1 MIDLRPVGYV
11 IGLLIA
17 AMGAM
22 MLLPMAIDWVAED
35 SNAFAFAESA
45 VLTGVTGGAM
55 ALACANGRGTGIG
68 LRQSFLLT
76 TGVWVFLPMAGAL
89 PFILGAPGVGV
100 TDAYFEA
107 VSGMTT
113 TGTTVFVGLDE
124 LPAGT
129 NLWRAMLQWLGGLG
143 ILLVA
148 MIFLPIMK
156 VGGMQFFRTE
166 GFETL
171 GKILPRAFDISMALI
186 RVYLILTL
194 ACIVTFRMLGMPVFD
209 AAAYGLSA
217 ISTGGFAPKDA
228 SFAPYAGVLELAAAV
243 FMILASLPFIR
254 FVQVAQGQVTPLWR
268 DTQVRAY
275 LRWIAYATLAVAAYE
290 VSARDAPLLP
300 MLREAFFNVVSTF
313 SGTGF
318 TSVDLLLWG
327 PFSFVILIVVGLIG
341 GCTSSTACSIKV
353 FRYLI
358 LFEAIRVQIRRLHQ
372 PHAINR
378 LRYEG
383 RLVEGE
389 IVDSVI
395 LFFTLFMATLG
406 LLVVALS
413 LTGLDARA
421 AITAAWT
428 SVANIGP
435 AFGGGVGPT
444 GAVDAFPVSAKWL
457 MIVGMLV
464 GRLELLAVFVLFL
477 PRFWRG

>member
-22 MLLPMAIDWVAED
+22 MLLPMAVDWIAGNQ
-35 SNAFAFAESA
+35 NAFAFAKSA
-45 VLTGVTGGAM
+45 LLSGVVGGAM

-89 PFILGAPGVGV
+89 PFMLGAPGAGV
-100 TDAYFEA
+100 TDAYFES

-113 TGTTVFVGLDE
+113 TGTTVFVGLDA

-194 ACIVTFRMLGMPVFD
+194 ACIVTFRMLGMPAFD

-290 VSARDAPLLP
+290 VSARDAPICADAARGVLQCGLD
-300 MLREAFFNVVSTF
+300 LF
-313 SGTGF
+313 GDGF
-318 TSVDLLLWG
+318 
-327 PFSFVILIVVGLIG
+327 
-341 GCTSSTACSIKV
+341 
-353 FRYLI
+353 
-358 LFEAIRVQIRRLHQ
+358 HQ
-372 PHAINR
+372 CRP
-378 LRYEG
+378 
-383 RLVEGE
+383 
-389 IVDSVI
+389 
-395 LFFTLFMATLG
+395 
-406 LLVVALS
+406 VALGAVF
-413 LTGLDARA
+413 LRDPDCGRVDRGMHLIDRLFDQGVPLPDPVRGDPRPDPPPAPAPCDQPA
-421 AITAAWT
+421 ALRGAA
-428 SVANIGP
+428 
-435 AFGGGVGPT
+435 GGGRDRGFGDPVLH
-444 GAVDAFPVSAKWL
+444 AVHGDVRPAWS
-457 MIVGMLV
+457 
-464 GRLELLAVFVLFL
+464 
-477 PRFWRG
+477 WRCR